1 MRRHA
6 CADAVAIDLFG
17 PNIGQE
23 RIAIKW
29 TNQLKIQGPAARTH
43 EIRLKPRWK
52 PLPTH
57 PSGEPV
63 GSE

>member
-29 TNQLKIQGPAARTH
+29 TNQLKIQGRRR
-43 EIRLKPRWK
+43 ERMKFD
-52 PLPTH
+52 
-57 PSGEPV
+57 
-63 GSE
+63 